1 MTVRYNVMN
10 YLIGEG
16 FRNVLK
22 NKKSTGAALV
32 IMCMAMLMFGVFF
45 ILGENVNYVMK
56 QVEAEQGMQVYLD
69 IGVTDEEIDEIES
82 RIREIQG
89 VNTVE
94 FVSGTEGYNEMKE
107 GLEDY
112 ADIMEGIEDIFP
124 DSFIV
129 TLTDLNLN
137 STVKEQ
143 IKQIEKVDDIT
154 GSDETIDIL
163 LKITKGVRIVTF
175 AILVVLVIISIFIIT
190 NTIKLTVHARRK
202 EISIMKYVGATN
214 SFIRWSF
221 IVEGIIIG
229 VVAALISILIVG
241 LAYNLVT
248 NGITQTDTFQ
258 RLNLR
263 LYTFADM
270 FNLLLLTYIA
280 LGAGIGIVGS
290 SISMRKYLEV

>member
-1 MTVRYNVMN
+1 
-10 YLIGEG
+10 
-16 FRNVLK
+16 
-22 NKKSTGAALV
+22 
-32 IMCMAMLMFGVFF
+32 
-45 ILGENVNYVMK
+45 
-56 QVEAEQGMQVYLD
+56 MQVYLD
-69 IGVTDEEIDEIES
+69 IGTTDEEISTIES
-82 RIREIQG
+82 QIRAIG
-89 VNTVE
+89 GINTVE

-107 GLEDY
+107 GLEGY
-112 ADIMEGIEDIFP
+112 ADLMDGIEDIFP

-129 TLTDLNLN
+129 TLTDLSLN
-137 STVKEQ
+137 ADVQKQ
-143 IKQIEKVDDIT
+143 IEQIEKVDDVVS
-154 GSDETIDIL
+154 SDGTVDIL
-163 LKITKGVRIVTF
+163 IQITKGVRIVTF

-214 SFIRWSF
+214 SFIRWPF

-241 LAYNLVT
+241 IAYNLSI

-270 FNLLLLTYIA
+270 FNLLLITYII

>member
-1 MTVRYNVMN
+1 MRYNVMN

-22 NKKSTGAALV
+22 NKKSTGAALI

-45 ILGENVNYVMK
+45 ILGENVNYIME
-56 QVEAEQGMQVYLD
+56 QVESEQGMQVYLD
-69 IGVTDEEIDEIES
+69 IGTTDEEISTIES
-82 RIREIQG
+82 QIRAIG
-89 VNTVE
+89 GINTVE

-107 GLEDY
+107 GLEGY
-112 ADIMEGIEDIFP
+112 ADLMDGIEDIFP

-129 TLTDLNLN
+129 TLTDLSLN
-137 STVKEQ
+137 ADVQKQ
-143 IKQIEKVDDIT
+143 IEQIEKVDDVVS
-154 GSDETIDIL
+154 SDGTVDIL
-163 LKITKGVRIVTF
+163 IQITKGVRIVTF

-214 SFIRWSF
+214 SFIRWPF

-241 LAYNLVT
+241 IAYNLSI

-270 FNLLLLTYIA
+270 FNLLLITYII